1 MATSKVEYAVQWACA
16 IANDDSHGYDQGS
29 RWGPD
34 YDCSSLIISAYEEAG
49 VPVKSA
55 GANTTHDMVPAFKKC
70 GFVEV
75 ANWNR
80 STGSGLIRGDVLVR
94 VSGHTEMCIGNGQ
107 LVKASQNE
115 FGGARGGTIGDQ
127 TGKEVKIGGYYD
139 GGWDYALRYPNTEY
153 TDKSIGSANTSS
165 KLYKFIQCAKEQ
177 IGKKQDWV
185 KQTINCGDI
194 EWCAAFVCACAK
206 VADILDI
213 CIPHSYSCTYMTS
226 TGVSKNMGTF
236 HKGPFNGCTFTPQV
250 GDLVMFRW
258 ESNYSTEYES
268 DHVGIVIDC
277 DGAKFHTIEGNTG
290 TWDRHTSCIKQ
301 KEYDVTYKC
310 INGYFRPDWSLV
322 GASVNDM
329 LLGGFVGGTAFS
341 LYNTE
346 NTREDAMIREIGY
359 LDSDYKPSI
368 STSKIKLSVINYT
381 SRLAEIFSQFS
392 VASYGGSGTVI
403 VDGIEN
409 PTAKAIIEYLI
420 DKGLNAAGAIGI
432 CANIKHESGYR
443 TDVIEYGYT
452 FANGGAG
459 LCQWTNYPRS
469 AATGRK
475 TDMVAFVGDDWKTD
489 LTGQLDFLWYELN
502 SSYYLSRVLEP
513 IRLVPNTEEGARSA
527 ADTFVRKFEVPANI
541 DAASQTRQSS
551 ASELWS
557 QCIVQ
562 QVQVGGGIATQITT
576 QSGKTPTN
584 PVTHDIPSWVN
595 QSGIT
600 QNYTNYSYFYGR
612 WANSSIQKQ
621 LAEIWN
627 QQGKPSDRNIAT
639 ISGYYCIAITLT
651 LGTTGDIVTV
661 ILEDGTSFNCI
672 VADSKGHNPAL
683 NGESGNQYGHAF
695 GNSTIDV
702 IEWEKKG
709 SSASNVDNHTQI
721 DLTGWKGKRVS
732 RIINHGP
739 YLI

>member
-16 IANDDSHGYDQGS
+16 IANDDTHGYDQNH

-34 YDCSSLIISAYEEAG
+34 YDCSSLIISAYDEAG
-49 VPVKSA
+49 VPVKAA
-55 GANTTHDMVPAFKKC
+55 GAQRTGDMVAAFKKC

-75 ANWNR
+75 QGWNR
-80 STGSGLIRGDVLVR
+80 ITGSGLIRGDVLVR
-94 VSGHTEMCIGNGQ
+94 EYGHAEMCIGNGQ
-107 LVKASQNE
+107 LVKASINE
-115 FGGARGGTIGDQ
+115 LGTATGGQTGDQ
-127 TGKEVKIGGYYD
+127 TGKEVRIGNYYD
-139 GGWDYALRYPNTEY
+139 DGWEYALRYPSTEY
-153 TDKSIGSANTSS
+153 TDKSINAVNTNS
-165 KLYKFIQCAKEQ
+165 KLYKFIQCAKDQ

-185 KQTINCGDI
+185 RQTIDCGDI

-206 VADILDI
+206 VAEILDI
-213 CIPHSYSCTYMTS
+213 CVPNSYSCTYMTS
-226 TGVSKNMGTF
+226 TGVTKNMGTF
-236 HKGPFNGCTFTPQV
+236 HKGPFNGCSFTPQV

-258 ESNYSTEYES
+258 ESNYSSEYQA

-277 DGAKFHTIEGNTG
+277 DGTKLQTIEGNTG
-290 TWDRHTSCIKQ
+290 TWDKHTSYIKQ

-322 GASVNDM
+322 GASINDI
-329 LLGGFVGGTAFS
+329 LLCGFIGGMSFS
-341 LYNTE
+341 LYNTQ

-359 LDSDYKPSI
+359 LDSNYKPSI

-392 VASYGGSGTVI
+392 VASYGGGGVVSIDG
-403 VDGIEN
+403 VDN
-409 PTAKAIIEYLI
+409 PSAKASLEFLMG
-420 DKGLNAAGAIGI
+420 KGLNLAAACGVCGNIEHESVPAYNTASVGDHGTSFGI
-432 CANIKHESGYR
+432 C
-443 TDVIEYGYT
+443 
-452 FANGGAG
+452 
-459 LCQWTNYPRS
+459 QWHLDRGDRMKQM
-469 AATGRK
+469 A
-475 TDMVAFVGDDWKTD
+475 GDDWASD
-489 LTGQLDFLWYELN
+489 LTGQLEYLWWELTTDKYEF
-502 SSYYLSRVLEP
+502 SRTVYPTLQS
-513 IRLVPNTEEGARSA
+513 VPNTEQGAKDA
-527 ADTFVRKFEVPANI
+527 ADVFVRKFEKPADPNGQSI
-541 DAASQTRQSS
+541 VRQASAVALFSK
-551 ASELWS
+551 
-557 QCIVQ
+557 CIVQ
-562 QVQVGGGIATQITT
+562 QSAVAGGVATQILT

-612 WANSSIQKQ
+612 WGNSSIQKQ

-672 VADSKGHNPAL
+672 VADSKGANPAL
-683 NGESGNQYGHAF
+683 NGESGNEYGHAF

-709 SSASNVDNHTQI
+709 SSASNIDNHTQI
-721 DLTGWKGKRVS
+721 DLTGWKGKKVS
-732 RIINHGP
+732 KVINHGP
-739 YLI
+739 YLT